1 MDIEVKFNKSK
12 KNPTSNVRARSIVV
26 HRGIY
31 KINFL
36 GRFLKIYA
44 SRFLLKY
51 NIARIENRSTLSIKF
66 ILQRKVDHGNITN
79 VIFKLTI
86 WYIGK
91 ICFQLG
97 SIFIKIFFVKLIWNK
112 YMIMEWTT
120 LQISWSKL
128 LLIWGIFRNV
138 FSKDKI
144 RTE

>member
-97 SIFIKIFFVKLIWNK
+97 SIFIKIFFVKLIWNE

-120 LQISWSKL
+120 LQISWSKFEEIVVNL
-128 LLIWGIFRNV
+128 RN
-138 FSKDKI
+138 FSK
-144 RTE
+144 RFQQR